1 MSLSVERLETAV
13 KMFAGQRMYC
23 VKAGVLTYVAILD
36 GLIDDLRAGGPTQQT
51 LAHWD
56 GTDNSAYPLRVL
68 GALHRL
74 ALDGKAP
81 ELAALFPTTGGT
93 ANPDK
98 AWAAAAKVL
107 DAHLDYVIAYCTRP
121 PQTNEVGRSAVLL
134 GGFLT
139 IAKQFSQPLRLL
151 ELGASAGLN
160 LMWDQYRI
168 NAGIFGWG
176 SPSARL
182 ELKTAW
188 EGAPPPLDAPISV
201 VSRAAC
207 DQDPI
212 RIAHPE
218 DRSRLESFIWPD
230 QVHRMERL
238 RTACQVALDTP
249 FRFEKADAADWL
261 ERELRELPRGQTT
274 VVYHSI
280 FRQYVPIETSARMD
294 AIMNEAGARATIDAP
309 LVWLAMEIADLTM
322 PPSLTLQTWPT
333 CEAQTLATAHHHGE
347 WVKWIA

>member
-1 MSLSVERLETAV
+1 MSLYAENIERAAN
-13 KMFAGQRMYC
+13 MFAGQRMYC
-23 VKAGVLTYVAILD
+23 VKAAVHTYVAILD
-36 GLIDDLRAGGPTQQT
+36 GLIDDLRAGGPTKKV
-51 LAHWD
+51 LVHWD

-81 ELAALFPTTGGT
+81 ELAALFPTTGGI
-93 ANPDK
+93 ASPHE
-98 AWAAAAKVL
+98 ARSAAVRLL
-107 DAHLDYVIAYCTRP
+107 DEHLGFVIDYCTRP

-139 IAKQFSQPLRLL
+139 IAKQFGQPLRLL

-168 NAGIFGWG
+168 NAGTFTWG
-176 SPSARL
+176 NRSARL
-182 ELKTAW
+182 GLKTVW
-188 EGAPPPLDAPISV
+188 EGPPPPLDAPISV

-212 RIAHPE
+212 RISDAD
-218 DRSRLESFIWPD
+218 DRARLESYIWPD

-238 RTACQVALDTP
+238 RAACQVALDTP

-261 ERELRELPRGQTT
+261 ESEVRELPRGQTT

-280 FRQYVPIETSARMD
+280 FRQYVHPEASARMD
-294 AIMNEAGARATIDAP
+294 AIMNDACARATPDAP
-309 LVWLAMEIADLTM
+309 LAWLAMEIADLTK
-322 PPSLTLQTWPT
+322 PPNLTLQTWPNG
-333 CEAQTLATAHHHGE
+333 EAQTLATAHHHGE